1 MPSFLILDDQG
12 HKAHNPKTGKNCE
25 MFPSLVVAT
34 DKPEAAAE
42 ARLVRVTCL
51 LELCKQTCYFQI
63 LMTESESSEN
73 F

>member
-12 HKAHNPKTGKNCE
+12 HKQGTHNPKTGKNCE

-42 ARLVRVTCL
+42 ARLVRVACL
-51 LELCKQTCYFQI
+51 NCVNKHVIFRY
-63 LMTESESSEN
+63 
-73 F
+73 